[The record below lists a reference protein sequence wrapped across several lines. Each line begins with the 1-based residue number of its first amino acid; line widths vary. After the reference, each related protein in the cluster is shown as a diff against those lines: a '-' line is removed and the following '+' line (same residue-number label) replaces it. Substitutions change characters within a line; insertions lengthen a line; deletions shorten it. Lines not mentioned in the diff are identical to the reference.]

1 MVTPT
6 VLKRNEEI
14 ADIKRQC
21 SKETARM
28 AKQVNGL
35 QGLVKCLLKQV
46 NPDLDDEALDNIME
60 NAMDVECGASTSMH
74 TRNVE
79 KVILVTY
86 LKVYD
91 LIL

>member
-1 MVTPT
+1 
-6 VLKRNEEI
+6 
-14 ADIKRQC
+14 
-21 SKETARM
+21 M

-60 NAMDVECGASTSMH
+60 YAMVVECGASTSMH
-74 TRNVE
+74 ARNVE